1 MFTFDSK
8 TRNIT
13 LTLIAIGVITIIAGF
28 IFDPVRM
35 WSSLLHNAFYFNAIA
50 LCGLFFVSV
59 QYVAQAGWAIGF
71 IRVPQAMAGFLKYGC
86 AALLLIFLLNTYLG
100 HHSLYH
106 WTDAELYNQGSPEYD
121 PIMAGKAGFLNIP
134 FFVIRLVLYG
144 LIWAGFAHM
153 LRKNS
158 IMEDMDGGL
167 EHYRKNFKLAAIF
180 VVLFGITSSTSAWDI
195 LMSIDAHWFSTLF
208 GWYTFAGL
216 FVSGLAMMCLLVLW
230 LQSKGYYD
238 NVNNNHLHDVGKFM
252 FAFSIFWTYL
262 WFSQFMLIWYANL
275 PEEVVYY
282 QVRWENY
289 KLLWI
294 MNLFI
299 NFLAPFLVLM
309 SRDAKRQRQ
318 ILVVA
323 GIIIIGGH
331 WLDVFLMVMPGT
343 LGSHASIGWF
353 EIGTM
358 LGFLGAFLYVT
369 LNELTKAAMVPKND
383 PMLPESLHHHI

>member
-1 MFTFDSK
+1 MFTFSSK
-8 TRNIT
+8 ARN
-13 LTLIAIGVITIIAGF
+13 LTLALLAVGVIAVAVGF
-28 IFDPVRM
+28 IYDADRA
-35 WSSLLHNAFYFNAIA
+35 WASLLHNAFYFTAIA
-50 LCGLFFVSV
+50 LCGLFFVAI

-86 AALLLIFLLNTYLG
+86 GALLLIFLLNTYIG

-106 WTDAELYNQGSPEYD
+106 WTDTELYNPESPEYD
-121 PIMAGKAGFLNIP
+121 EIMAGKAGFLNIP
-134 FFVIRLVLYG
+134 FYIIRLILYG
-144 LIWAGFAHM
+144 LIWAGFAYM
-153 LRKNS
+153 IRKNS
-158 IMEDMDGGL
+158 VMEDAEGGL
-167 EHYRKNFKLAAIF
+167 ERYRKNFKLAAIF
-180 VVLFGITSSTSAWDI
+180 IVLFGITSSTAAWDI

-208 GWYTFAGL
+208 GWYIFAGL
-216 FVSGLAMMCLLVLW
+216 FVSGLAMMCLIVLW
-230 LQSKGYYD
+230 LKSNGYYE
-238 NVNNNHLHDVGKFM
+238 NVNNNHLHDIGKFM

-275 PEEVVYY
+275 PEEAVYF

-294 MNLFI
+294 LNLFI

-318 ILVVA
+318 ILAVA
-323 GIIIIGGH
+323 GIIIVCGH

-343 LGSHASIGWF
+343 LGSHASIGLV

-358 LGFLGAFLYVT
+358 LGFLGAFLFVT
-369 LNELTKAAMVPKND
+369 LSGLTKASLVPKNH
-383 PMLPESLHHHI
+383 PMLTESLHHHI

>member
-1 MFTFDSK
+1 MFTLSSK
-8 TRNIT
+8 ARNIIFA
-13 LTLIAIGVITIIAGF
+13 LIGIGVIALIYGF
-28 IFDPVRM
+28 VTNPVRA
-35 WSSLLHNAFYFNAIA
+35 WASLLHNAFYFNAIA
-50 LCGLFFVSV
+50 LCGLFFVAV
-59 QYVAQAGWAIGF
+59 QYIAQAGWSAGF
-71 IRVPQAMAGFLKYGC
+71 IRVPQAMSGFLKYGC
-86 AALLLIFLLNTYLG
+86 LALLLIFIFG
-100 HHSLYH
+100 HHDLYH
-106 WTDAELYNQGSPEYD
+106 WTHKELYDPASPEYD
-121 PIMAGKAGFLNIP
+121 PIMAGKSGFLNMP
-134 FFVIRLVLYG
+134 FYIIRLVLYG
-144 LIWAGFAHM
+144 LIWAGFAYM
-153 LRKNS
+153 IRKNS
-158 IMEDMDGGL
+158 LQEDIEGGL
-167 EHYRKNFKLAAIF
+167 NFYEKNFKLAAIF
-180 VVLFGITSSTSAWDI
+180 TVLFGITSSTSAWDI

-216 FVSGLAMMCLLVLW
+216 FVSGLAMMCLLIIW

-238 NVNNNHLHDVGKFM
+238 NVNSNHLHDVGKFM

-275 PEEVVYY
+275 PEEVVYF

-299 NFLAPFLVLM
+299 NFLAPILVLM

-343 LGSHASIGWF
+343 LGAHAHIGLV

-358 LGFLGAFLYVT
+358 LGFLGAFLFVT
-369 LNELTKAAMVPKND
+369 FSELAKAALVPKNH
-383 PMLPESLHHHI
+383 PMLPESAHHHI